1 MRRSHNRRR
10 SPYDIS
16 RAVVLLVILAL
27 AALLVFGAVRLLT
40 LSTAPTPT
48 PTPQPSAA
56 PSAGE
61 PEETAAQEEAPG
73 ESEGGSLY
81 LDIAVDVE
89 NRTLQVSQQVQW
101 VNDTGSEQE
110 EIVFRMYPNALN
122 NGEDTP
128 LAEEL
133 AQEAFPNGAQTEGIV
148 VRGAA
153 VDGRA
158 AEFSVDGALRTT
170 LRVRPAAAV
179 PEGGEVSVTLL
190 YTLALPQGDYPL
202 GYSSSGLQACWF
214 YPVRALWEDGG
225 WHLTDVVE
233 NGGFPWYY
241 PASQVYAAIRLPQ
254 GVTMCSTG
262 SVQTTAQTEE
272 GVIYYVSAAGARD
285 FAFCLTELESRY
297 ERTEGG
303 VEFLALSQ
311 SSRYS
316 RLAGDTAAGMAAF
329 LTEFF
334 GSCPIEELEL
344 VQAELAM
351 EVSVHSGLVLFDRDF
366 LRNQSESLPAAAA
379 AATAWQWFG
388 GAVGGGY
395 ADDRDLHAPL
405 CDYLAA
411 RYLQQDAEEGAETD
425 GWISEGA
432 EKIEAIRAY
441 VGEERFDEALK
452 EYYRQYAG
460 KKGGAEAFAALCG
473 EEYEAEV
480 FARLRGYG
488 VP

>member
-40 LSTAPTPT
+40 LSTAPAPT

-153 VDGRA
+153 VDGQA
-158 AEFSVDGALRTT
+158 AEFSVDGALR
-170 LRVRPAAAV
+170 
-179 PEGGEVSVTLL
+179 
-190 YTLALPQGDYPL
+190 
-202 GYSSSGLQACWF
+202 
-214 YPVRALWEDGG
+214 
-225 WHLTDVVE
+225 HH
-233 NGGFPWYY
+233 
-241 PASQVYAAIRLPQ
+241 
-254 GVTMCSTG
+254 
-262 SVQTTAQTEE
+262 
-272 GVIYYVSAAGARD
+272 AAGAPMPPLCPKAAR
-285 FAFCLTELESRY
+285 SR
-297 ERTEGG
+297 
-303 VEFLALSQ
+303 
-311 SSRYS
+311 SRCFIPS
-316 RLAGDTAAGMAAF
+316 PCPRATTRWAIPPAACRPAGFTPCARCGRTAAG
-329 LTEFF
+329 T
-334 GSCPIEELEL
+334 
-344 VQAELAM
+344 
-351 EVSVHSGLVLFDRDF
+351 
-366 LRNQSESLPAAAA
+366 
-379 AATAWQWFG
+379 
-388 GAVGGGY
+388 
-395 ADDRDLHAPL
+395 
-405 CDYLAA
+405 
-411 RYLQQDAEEGAETD
+411 
-425 GWISEGA
+425 
-432 EKIEAIRAY
+432 
-441 VGEERFDEALK
+441 
-452 EYYRQYAG
+452 
-460 KKGGAEAFAALCG
+460 
-473 EEYEAEV
+473 
-480 FARLRGYG
+480 
-488 VP
+488 